1 MSPSADIRRA
11 IVVVLDGLRPDAI
24 EEFDLASVRQLMRS
38 GASSLAA
45 TTVTP
50 SLTWPA
56 LTSLL
61 CGLPPQT
68 HGIVGDSLHVPR
80 PKSKLQPLPELLGA
94 GGFPSAAFMG
104 AIPSLYRG
112 IASRIAKGLGFA
124 EARFSGEHAAGVLLA
139 ARSTLRTQRRGLIFL
154 HWADADRVGH
164 EHGWMSAAYGDAA
177 RRLDSALGTL
187 VSWLGIHED
196 PHTLL
201 VALAD
206 HGGGGVD
213 PKHHEEPHPLNTTI
227 PVALAG
233 GAVRQHILEPP
244 SLLDVP
250 PTIAWALGVQP
261 PTAYAGRV
269 LHEAFEPRGALAPY
283 EPAVA

>member
-1 MSPSADIRRA
+1 MRPSADIRRA

-24 EEFDLASVRQLMRS
+24 AEFDLANLRQLMRC

-68 HGIVGDSLHVPR
+68 HGIVADSLHVPR
-80 PKSKLQPLPELLGA
+80 PKSQLQPLPELLGT
-94 GGFPSAAFMG
+94 GGYPSAAFMG

-124 EARFSGEHAAGVLLA
+124 EARFTGENAAGVLEA

-187 VSWLGIHED
+187 VSWTGIHAD

-213 PKHHEEPHPLNTTI
+213 PRHHEETHPLNVTI
-227 PVALAG
+227 PLALAG
-233 GAVRQHILEPP
+233 AAVRPQTLQSV

-250 PTIAWALGVQP
+250 PTVAWALRVAP
-261 PTAYAGRV
+261 PPAYAGRV
-269 LHEAFEPRGALAPY
+269 LREAFDTRGALDPY
-283 EPAVA
+283 ESAVA

>member
-1 MSPSADIRRA
+1 MRQPVDIRRV

-24 EEFDLASVRQLMRS
+24 DAFDLENVRQIMRR
-38 GASSLAA
+38 GASSPAA
-45 TTVTP
+45 TTITP

-61 CGLPPQT
+61 CGLAPQE
-68 HGIVGDSLHVPR
+68 HGILADSLHVPR
-80 PKSKLQPLPELLGA
+80 PRTTLQPLPELLAA
-94 GGFPSAAFMG
+94 GGYPSTAFMG

-112 IASRIAKGLGFA
+112 IASRIAMGLGFA
-124 EARFSGEHAAGVLLA
+124 EARFAGGHAGSVLLA
-139 ARSTLRTQRRGLIFL
+139 ARSTLRAQRRGLIFL

-177 RRLDSALGTL
+177 RRLDSALGML
-187 VSWLGIHED
+187 VSATGIHED

-201 VALAD
+201 VTLAD

-213 PKHHEEPHPLNTTI
+213 PKHHEEPHPLNATI
-227 PVALAG
+227 PLALAG
-233 GAVRQHILEPP
+233 GAVRSRTLDSA

-250 PTIAWALGVQP
+250 PTIAWALGLQP
-261 PTAYAGRV
+261 PMAYAGRV
-269 LHEAFEPRGALAPY
+269 LTEAFDRRATLPPY
-283 EPAVA
+283 ESAVA

>member
-1 MSPSADIRRA
+1 MIPPTDVRRA

-24 EEFDLASVRQLMRS
+24 AAFDLANVRQLMRS

-61 CGLPPQT
+61 CGVAPQD
-68 HGIVGDSLHVPR
+68 HGILADSLHVPR
-80 PKSKLQPLPELLGA
+80 PRTRLQPLPELLA
-94 GGFPSAAFMG
+94 TGGYPSTAFMG

-124 EARFSGEHAAGVLLA
+124 EARFAGEHAGSVLLA

-154 HWADADRVGH
+154 HWADADRAGH
-164 EHGWMSAAYGDAA
+164 EHGWMSDAYGDAA
-177 RRLDSALGTL
+177 RRLDSALGML
-187 VSWLGIHED
+187 VSSTDVHAD

-213 PKHHEEPHPLNTTI
+213 PRHHEEQHLLNVTI
-227 PVALAG
+227 PLALAG
-233 GAVRQHILEPP
+233 RTVRQLTLESA

-250 PTIAWALGVQP
+250 PTIACALGVQP
-261 PTAYAGRV
+261 PAAYAGRM
-269 LHEAFEPRGALAPY
+269 LREAFDARDALAPY
-283 EPAVA
+283 ESAVA